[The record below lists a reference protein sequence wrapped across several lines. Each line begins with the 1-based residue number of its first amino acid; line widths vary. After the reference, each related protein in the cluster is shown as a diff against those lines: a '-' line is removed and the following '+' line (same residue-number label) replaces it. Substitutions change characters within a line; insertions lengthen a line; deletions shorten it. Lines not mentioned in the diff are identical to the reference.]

1 MTCFIVQ
8 WKQAPNDEF
17 RSFVIALYSDYRKDG
32 PTSKLPLLD
41 ILDQFDVEYTRL
53 QNLGRWVKKEN
64 TQMLA
69 LLSSFQTLQSQ
80 FASLQ
85 SDYTALQ
92 AQTQNLARNNNNNNN
107 NPNRQKLNKP
117 PPKKPTDPET
127 IEFEGYLWKWCEK
140 CFYGSW
146 NRTHIT
152 AEYQPGKGR
161 SKNHQRQPPEN
172 SPAMIA
178 TNAISPPNAS
188 PQANIALSPSA
199 PEVPSNTPS
208 SAFLD
213 FM

>member
-1 MTCFIVQ
+1 ME
-8 WKQAPNDEF
+8 APNEEF

-85 SDYTALQ
+85 SDYTTLQ

-107 NPNRQKLNKP
+107 NPNRQ
-117 PPKKPTDPET
+117 
-127 IEFEGYLWKWCEK
+127 
-140 CFYGSW
+140 
-146 NRTHIT
+146 
-152 AEYQPGKGR
+152 
-161 SKNHQRQPPEN
+161 
-172 SPAMIA
+172 
-178 TNAISPPNAS
+178 
-188 PQANIALSPSA
+188 
-199 PEVPSNTPS
+199 
-208 SAFLD
+208 
-213 FM
+213 